1 MHRGMKLPLIVTNIS
16 IIDANIAQDEIYD
29 WCREGLDEGRH
40 VVRLK
45 IGKLC
50 RWLMMFWGECV
61 H

>member
-16 IIDANIAQDEIYD
+16 IIDADIAQDEIYD
-29 WCREGLDEGRH
+29 WCTEGLDEGRH

-50 RWLMMFWGECV
+50 
-61 H
+61 